1 MKKIISIILGILLM
15 FSMSIT
21 SFAAIAAKP
30 DPEVIEFVVTCTEA
44 TSATDSLGNPSH
56 DMIYTFSTKVTNK
69 TKQDIPLDA
78 FNVALIFIN
87 DKTYET
93 IDAANFTLNDTE
105 IDEAYNLYTVD
116 KEWSAADEEAVSKT
130 VTNQIRMSYDKATTV
145 DIKVLVNG
153 EVADDDTDII
163 KSTNDGG
170 VKISIDMTP
179 KATPDVPATETTT
192 DAPTEAPTQA
202 PTEAPTEAPTQAP
215 TKAPEVTDSVE
226 DDYVAPPVDDT
237 IPDTGATVPFAAIG
251 TLVTSAITAL
261 VAKKK
266 KEN

>member
-1 MKKIISIILGILLM
+1 MKKIISIILGIMLM
-15 FSMSIT
+15 LSMSVT

-30 DPEVIEFVVTCTEA
+30 DPEVIEFAVTCVDA
-44 TSATDSLGNPSH
+44 TPATDSFGNPSH

-105 IDEAYNLYTVD
+105 IDEAYNLYAVD
-116 KEWSAADEEAVSKT
+116 KEWSAADEAIVSKT

-153 EVADDDTDII
+153 EVADDNTDMIR
-163 KSTNDGG
+163 STNDGG

-179 KATPDVPATETTT
+179 KSTPDAPTTETTT

-202 PTEAPTEAPTQAP
+202 PTEAPTESKPADTTTTTRPADT
-215 TKAPEVTDSVE
+215 TTEKAPADV
-226 DDYVAPPVDDT
+226 DYE